1 MHNTKRLYKTLI
13 EQLTGKRLN
22 IYISLCM
29 PVNMLK
35 KSYLYFTTDVFIAR
49 CKENLST
56 SFINL

>member
-13 EQLTGKRLN
+13 EQLTAKSLN